1 MLPSV
6 NFGGTI
12 HLTGAPQ
19 TGFLSC
25 AWVRGGTATKRTE
38 TTRNSRQY
46 RFTEFVIE
54 NSSCSAPCC
63 LIFFST
69 LLFASIPRP
78 AHWVQAREAFLQ
90 AWQSGKCGMWF
101 RLIPIRH
108 RKIIVG

>member
-1 MLPSV
+1 MSPSV

-54 NSSCSAPCC
+54 NSSCSASCC
-63 LIFFST
+63 LIFLNPIICQHSPARPLGAAAGGVPAGLAKRET
-69 LLFASIPRP
+69 RHVARSDTNTPR
-78 AHWVQAREAFLQ
+78 
-90 AWQSGKCGMWF
+90 K
-101 RLIPIRH
+101 
-108 RKIIVG
+108 K